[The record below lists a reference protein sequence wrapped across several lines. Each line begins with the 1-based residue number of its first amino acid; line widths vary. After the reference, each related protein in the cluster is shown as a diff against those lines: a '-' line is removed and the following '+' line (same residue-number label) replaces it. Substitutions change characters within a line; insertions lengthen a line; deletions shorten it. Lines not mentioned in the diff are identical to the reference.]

1 MELLGER
8 CFFFPMVFCF
18 FQWNLDPLHPPNFDG
33 WLMLHP
39 PKVDRDRTHLK
50 PWKWQKKPWSL
61 KTCPKDKAGPN
72 QPHSVPT
79 FWHLIE
85 YFLLGL
91 LGGHCW
97 TCWQGQT
104 FLEVIEVQSY
114 RNPCVEFSRFF
125 PLSKLQNCL
134 VVWNMNG
141 LFFHEFITFRS
152 VGNVVIPTDEV
163 IFFRMIHLHPSWV
176 VSEVI
181 PDDVWKFLS
190 RMTHGNAELTNTNG
204 DLTNVNS
211 CLSH

>member
-1 MELLGER
+1 MAKKALKFEDMSKGQGGSKSTSLSPNLLTSDW
-8 CFFFPMVFCF
+8 VFSS
-18 FQWNLDPLHPPNFDG
+18 WTSG
-33 WLMLHP
+33 
-39 PKVDRDRTHLK
+39 
-50 PWKWQKKPWSL
+50 WSL
-61 KTCPKDKAGPN
+61 LN
-72 QPHSVPT
+72 
-79 FWHLIE
+79 
-85 YFLLGL
+85 LLTGSNIPRSHWSAKL
-91 LGGHCW
+91 QEPLRRV
-97 TCWQGQT
+97 
-104 FLEVIEVQSY
+104 FA
-114 RNPCVEFSRFF
+114 FFF